1 MKRAWSRKGLIHS
14 KILKSLIFNERR
26 IIRNSISH
34 ETLFEPICSKEVR
47 PSELSFEF
55 DRRSKTRRLTLRYPG
70 GKMLMVRRKFAGTV
84 TKGHQRNY
92 RGGVEKCGKTRV
104 VKCELGEIYR
114 QVGKRAISK
123 FEAWPTTN
131 HLSSCIPGSSILP
144 SFKILIRDC
153 FHPVVVVVVACKWHP
168 NRDEYRSGKSCI
180 IPP

>member
-92 RGGVEKCGKTRV
+92 GVASKNA
-104 VKCELGEIYR
+104 
-114 QVGKRAISK
+114 GKREWLSANLARSIGKLVKEPLASSK
-123 FEAWPTTN
+123 PGPPPTT
-131 HLSSCIPGSSILP
+131 S
-144 SFKILIRDC
+144 
-153 FHPVVVVVVACKWHP
+153 
-168 NRDEYRSGKSCI
+168 
-180 IPP
+180 PPASPDRRYYHRLKF